1 MDDDNIDEAA
11 GAGHGRCDGA
21 THCDNGNTFGGEWH
35 VVGEGDDYET
45 VGDDASDQEG
55 KEDNREEEDDD
66 DDCSEEY
73 TDEEFEEGYE
83 EQ

>member
-1 MDDDNIDEAA
+1 MDDSNIDDAA
-11 GAGHGRCDGA
+11 GHSRCDGA

-35 VVGEGDDYET
+35 IVGEGDDYET
-45 VGDDASDQEG
+45 DGDDASDQEG
-55 KEDNREEEDDD
+55 KEEDDD
-66 DDCSEEY
+66 DDCYEEY